1 MPIPARSPKRPQSAT
16 FSDRSLDES
25 LKEFAE
31 KEKTK
36 EEATKPSEHNNAKRF
51 SYPFKTSP
59 KEKALPKLPTE
70 VEDDILVP
78 AVTEPNT
85 PQISLPESSTLKRK
99 SISYDD
105 DHTSF
110 SNPLLNDESVMN
122 AIDSSSPLGIHTR
135 KPSNPRTPRSSQKDP
150 VEVETPQSGSR
161 VVSSSSDKRK
171 SFIPTPERRMS
182 GVVSNKFD
190 DIMLQFDNLQ
200 SEIEEQANN
209 ERKSNEDKIVSDEEK
224 LLSKIEEENERHR
237 DRAPKPPPHA
247 VRNISA
253 TDSAIISRSAP
264 ILPSSVDFTD
274 FTSQKNS
281 PSVTRSNT
289 TSTITPKSMARSSIT
304 LSGPSNTVSRSSTT
318 STVSKS
324 TVSRSSTTSTIS
336 KSNVSTSN
344 ASAPH
349 PILKSSV
356 TNFSTSK
363 SISDPA
369 NKRRS
374 QIAAT
379 PRVSLEAQD
388 SSPNTRV
395 TSMASSQSGV
405 ETITSQ
411 TLPAYR
417 ISQHSSESSKSQ
429 PPYSYATPKTKQQV
443 INDSLATLS
452 GSPHHK
458 KNYSTSSVG
467 VRTPILPSSHRRTA
481 SGYSIGDAPQTPLSA
496 YSHKRTPSNSSFSE
510 SVRTGA
516 DSFVTARSV
525 NIDED
530 DPPHPFDPM
539 SVSLN
544 KCEDEQF
551 PYDADAPLMKKKPSH
566 SSASNSDASLFESDK
581 SKSKHIKLED
591 TEDDALYE
599 DLETSHVRPAKSKP
613 ARRHS
618 KRSSKNLKGGKKK
631 SIRPF
636 SYDTLARLL
645 NATDGIVIG
654 QEFADLQIPTEEKY
668 LIEKIVDSISRLT
681 ANMMLN
687 PNRYDQG
694 CQRLEKV
701 LSALEGFE

>member
-1 MPIPARSPKRPQSAT
+1 
-16 FSDRSLDES
+16 
-25 LKEFAE
+25 
-31 KEKTK
+31 
-36 EEATKPSEHNNAKRF
+36 
-51 SYPFKTSP
+51 
-59 KEKALPKLPTE
+59 
-70 VEDDILVP
+70 
-78 AVTEPNT
+78 
-85 PQISLPESSTLKRK
+85 
-99 SISYDD
+99 
-105 DHTSF
+105 
-110 SNPLLNDESVMN
+110 
-122 AIDSSSPLGIHTR
+122 
-135 KPSNPRTPRSSQKDP
+135 
-150 VEVETPQSGSR
+150 
-161 VVSSSSDKRK
+161 
-171 SFIPTPERRMS
+171 MS

-224 LLSKIEEENERHR
+224 LLSKIDEENERHR

-247 VRNISA
+247 VKNISA
-253 TDSAIISRSAP
+253 TDSAIISRSAS
-264 ILPSSVDFTD
+264 IQPSAIEFA
-274 FTSQKNS
+274 SQKNS

-289 TSTITPKSMARSSIT
+289 TSTITAKSLARSSI
-304 LSGPSNTVSRSSTT
+304 PSSRTGNTVSRSSTT
-318 STVSKS
+318 STVSR
-324 TVSRSSTTSTIS
+324 TSTTSTIS
-336 KSNVSTSN
+336 NTG
-344 ASAPH
+344 APY

-363 SISDPA
+363 SISDPST
-369 NKRRS
+369 KRRS

-379 PRVSLEAQD
+379 PRVLIEAQD

-395 TSMASSQSGV
+395 TSIASSQSGV

-411 TLPAYR
+411 SLPAYR
-417 ISQHSSESSKSQ
+417 VSQHSSESSKSQ
-429 PPYSYATPKTKQQV
+429 PAYSYAAPPKTKQQV
-443 INDSLATLS
+443 INESLATLS
-452 GSPHHK
+452 GSPNK
-458 KNYSTSSVG
+458 KNHSTSDVA

-481 SGYSIGDAPQTPLSA
+481 SGYSIGDVPATPLSA
-496 YSHKRTPSNSSFSE
+496 YSHKRTTSNSSFSE

-516 DSFVTARSV
+516 DSFVTARSE

-551 PYDADAPLMKKKPSH
+551 PYDVDAPLMKKKLSH

-599 DLETSHVRPAKSKP
+599 DLETSHVRPTKSKP

-618 KRSSKNLKGGKKK
+618 KRSSKNLKAGKKK

-701 LSALEGFE
+701 LNALEGFE